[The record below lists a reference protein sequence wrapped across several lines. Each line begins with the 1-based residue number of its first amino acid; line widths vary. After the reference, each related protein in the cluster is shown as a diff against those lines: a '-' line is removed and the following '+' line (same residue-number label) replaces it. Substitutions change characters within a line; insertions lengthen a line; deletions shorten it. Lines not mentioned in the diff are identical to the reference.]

1 MKHVPVAVALILVL
15 IGFLPARQPATGPV
29 ADVMAK
35 ASRADRAK
43 LARIYTA
50 LADVTENDGGKLI
63 TTLGV
68 WRDVHSAQLRLA
80 VGEMK
85 GRYPGLDVAVEKVL
99 AEHVLPEDVAMK
111 GETLEEVVAGCREV
125 AKQSG

>member
-1 MKHVPVAVALILVL
+1 MKHIPVAVALILVL
-15 IGFLPARQPATGPV
+15 IGFLPASPKATGPV
-29 ADVMAK
+29 ADVMAR
-35 ASRADRAK
+35 ASREDRSK
-43 LARIYTA
+43 LARIYNA
-50 LADVTENDGGKLI
+50 LATVTERDGGKLI

-68 WRDVHSAQLRLA
+68 WREVHSAQLRLA

-99 AEHVLPEDVAMK
+99 AEHVLPEDVALK
-111 GETLEEVVAGCREV
+111 GEALEDVVAGCREV